1 LKNRDSMKT
10 IKNLLHHWCLSFFK
24 SSVLALLMITLSLG
38 LSAASLAIDNN
49 SQPPRK
55 SNLAQGDAITD
66 PEAILRYALPIDNE
80 TIRKLQVD
88 IEDISKHLRGKRWSP
103 IVKDVKDASFI
114 LTLRSD
120 KILESVPEESR
131 NEAKSLLEQM
141 TTDLDQLKEAVEIQ
155 DKQQVWSLRRE
166 ILDAITDIEELMV
179 TKFPLTIPE
188 EYANLPQLLGRATV
202 EIETTQGNLTVV
214 VDGYSAPINGGN
226 FVDLVQRGFYDGLDF
241 IRAEDNYVLQTG
253 DPSGPEAGFIDPDTG
268 EYRAIPL
275 EVLIQGESQ
284 PIYGITLEEAGIY
297 LPQLALPFNAYG
309 AVALASP
316 ANDPNGGSSQF
327 FFFKFDRELTPPGFN
342 LMDGRYSVF
351 GYLVDGKE
359 VLEQLTAQ
367 DKIISAKV
375 VDGLD
380 NLVQPQLTS
389 E

>member
-1 LKNRDSMKT
+1 MKNRDSMKT

>member
-1 LKNRDSMKT
+1 MKT